1 VHLDT
6 VLTARPGSA
15 GWQPAVSPIGK
26 RQRSAPTRPLP
37 LASST
42 PCGLK
47 IRDTADCKSALL
59 QEPWPEAPVSLQ
71 TRRFSHCYHP
81 NPTLSP
87 CAWTKS
93 IRAWTLSTSAD
104 GVSARAWIVSRRA
117 DGVSPCAFGPSQ
129 RGGGGV
135 SGGKTGLSPRR
146 RACPA

>member
-1 VHLDT
+1 MASLVEAESGCKTRPVFLKTRSPPVQRVHLDT

-26 RQRSAPTRPLP
+26 RQRSAPARPLP
-37 LASST
+37 LAWST

-71 TRRFSHCYHP
+71 TRRFSHGYHP

-93 IRAWTLSTSAD
+93 TRA
-104 GVSARAWIVSRRA
+104 
-117 DGVSPCAFGPSQ
+117 
-129 RGGGGV
+129 
-135 SGGKTGLSPRR
+135 
-146 RACPA
+146 